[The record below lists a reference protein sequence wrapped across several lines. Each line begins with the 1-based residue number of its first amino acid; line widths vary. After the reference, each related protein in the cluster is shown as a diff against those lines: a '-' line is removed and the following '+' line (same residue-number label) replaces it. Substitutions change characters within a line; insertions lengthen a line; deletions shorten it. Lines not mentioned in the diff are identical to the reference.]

1 MQHFRS
7 LHFAA
12 FHFAANQFRGVAV
25 NPNPIDTH
33 DGGGWIPEHLY
44 KWWKKQ
50 HEKKKPTLAEVIE
63 AVQENPVEALKA
75 VPQVRQ
81 QFQGI
86 DYGQIT
92 QSYEMAQF
100 IAKQLIITLELR
112 RISDENDENDEIM
125 LLLM

>member
-1 MQHFRS
+1 MWHFRS
-7 LHFAA
+7 SHFAA
-12 FHFAANQFRGVAV
+12 KHFAAVHLRGLVGGGG
-25 NPNPIDTH
+25 DTH
-33 DGGGWIPEHLY
+33 DGFGYWEKYWRKL
-44 KWWKKQ
+44 
-50 HEKKKPTLAEVIE
+50 HEKKKPTLAEVVEI
-63 AVQENPVEALKA
+63 VQENPVEALKA
-75 VPQVRQ
+75 VPEARK

-112 RISDENDENDEIM
+112 RIELEDEESAIEM

>member
-1 MQHFRS
+1 MFHFRS
-7 LHFAA
+7 SHFAA
-12 FHFAANQFRGVAV
+12 WHFASNQFRGIAV
-25 NPNPIDTH
+25 NPNPDTH
-33 DGGGWIPEHLY
+33 DLGYGFYRKYWENLH
-44 KWWKKQ
+44 
-50 HEKKKPTLAEVIE
+50 KKKPTLAEVVEI
-63 AVQENPVEALKA
+63 VQENPVEALKA
-75 VPQVRQ
+75 VPEARK

-112 RISDENDENDEIM
+112 RIQDEDEESAIEM

>member
-25 NPNPIDTH
+25 TPTPDSH
-33 DGGGWIPEHLY
+33 DLGYGFYRKYWENLH
-44 KWWKKQ
+44 
-50 HEKKKPTLAEVIE
+50 KKKPTIEEVIE

-75 VPQVRQ
+75 VPQAKK

-86 DYGQIT
+86 DYSKVKQNA
-92 QSYEMAQF
+92 EMALF
-100 IAKQLIITLELR
+100 IAQELMIVLEMR
-112 RISDENDENDEIM
+112 RIDDENDENDAIM

>member
-1 MQHFRS
+1 MNHFRGQ
-7 LHFAA
+7 HFAA
-12 FHFAANQFRGVAV
+12 WHFAANQFRGVAV
-25 NPNPIDTH
+25 TPQPDTH
-33 DGGGWIPEHLY
+33 DGFGYWEKYWRKL
-44 KWWKKQ
+44 
-50 HEKKKPTLAEVIE
+50 HEKKKPTLAEVVEI
-63 AVQENPVEALKA
+63 VQENPVEALKA
-75 VPQVRQ
+75 VPEARK

-112 RISDENDENDEIM
+112 RRENEDEESAIEM

>member
-1 MQHFRS
+1 MWHFRPS
-7 LHFAA
+7 HFAA
-12 FHFAANQFRGVAV
+12 KHFAAVHLRGLVGGGV
-25 NPNPIDTH
+25 DTH

-50 HEKKKPTLAEVIE
+50 HEKKKPTIEEVIE

-75 VPQVRQ
+75 VPQAKK

-86 DYGQIT
+86 DYSKVKQNA
-92 QSYEMAQF
+92 EMALF
-100 IAKQLIITLELR
+100 IAQELMIVLEMR
-112 RISDENDENDEIM
+112 RIDDENDENDAIM

>member
-1 MQHFRS
+1 MQHFRAN
-7 LHFAA
+7 HFAA
-12 FHFAANQFRGVAV
+12 FHFASNQFRGVAV
-25 NPNPIDTH
+25 NPNPDTH

-75 VPQVRQ
+75 VPEARK

-86 DYGQIT
+86 DY
-92 QSYEMAQF
+92 SKVSNNAEMALF
-100 IAKQLIITLELR
+100 IAKQLIITLEIR
-112 RISDENDENDEIM
+112 RINDENDENEAIM